1 MNIVAI
7 VSGHIGLNSHLFKIG
22 KAESSTC
29 RLCKEEE
36 ETPIHL
42 IFDCARTVKEMYQ
55 LAEESKAKK
64 TPMEAQ
70 CLKILDIF

>member
-1 MNIVAI
+1 
-7 VSGHIGLNSHLFKIG
+7 
-22 KAESSTC
+22 
-29 RLCKEEE
+29 EEE

-55 LAEESKAKK
+55 LAEESKTKK

-70 CLKILDIF
+70 SLKIFDIFCKFKLFNNKDLSS

>member
-1 MNIVAI
+1 
-7 VSGHIGLNSHLFKIG
+7 G
-22 KAESSTC
+22 
-29 RLCKEEE
+29 E

-42 IFDCARTVKEMYQ
+42 IFDCARTVKEMFQ

-70 CLKILDIF
+70 CLKIFYIFCKYNLFKNKDLSS